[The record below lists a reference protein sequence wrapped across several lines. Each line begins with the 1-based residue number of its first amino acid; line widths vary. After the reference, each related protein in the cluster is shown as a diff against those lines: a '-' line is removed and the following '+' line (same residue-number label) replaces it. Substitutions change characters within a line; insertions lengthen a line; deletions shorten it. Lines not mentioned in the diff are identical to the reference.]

1 MKKTIFKH
9 LIASALALGLLSSC
23 GPSGPVI
30 NSAAISNPTSMSAKA
45 NTSDDVLKGW
55 GHKDLMTDSL
65 PGMSVEKAYTEILND
80 YKGGETVTVAVID
93 AGTDIEHEDLKN
105 NIWVNKDEVAGNNK
119 DDDNNGY
126 VDDIHGWNF
135 LGELVNE
142 NLEFVRILRE
152 MKPKFEGK
160 TESDIADAD
169 KADFKLY
176 QKAQGQYDKDFKKAE
191 QSAQYYN
198 SLKKSLSNF
207 RDDVRESSG
216 KQNLT
221 LEDIKK
227 FEPSGQQQQQ
237 IKMRVT
243 QIMKQEPEFSK
254 IMDQLDGGIKHF
266 QDQLD
271 YNLNKD
277 FVGREKIGDDENDIT
292 DTEYGNA
299 NVMGPQADKE
309 NILHGTHVA
318 GIIGAERNNG
328 IGMNGVAKNVKIM
341 VVRAVPNGDE
351 YDKDIALGIR
361 YAVDNGAKVINTSF
375 GKYYSTHPDWVLD
388 AIKYAAKNDVL
399 IVNASGNEGQNI
411 DDDENHVYPDDRL
424 NSKMK
429 EVADNFVSVGALNYE
444 YGENLIASFSNYGQE
459 EVDVFAPGNQIWSTT
474 PNDEYEFL
482 QGTSMASP
490 EVAGVAAVIR
500 SVYPKLS
507 APQVKKVL
515 MQSGLMTTQKVRVGG
530 SEGELH
536 PFNELSKSGKMVNLY
551 NALIMASKM

>member
-429 EVADNFVSVGALNYE
+429 EVADNFVSVGALKYE